1 MLKDIGLQLAY
12 DTEKLTK
19 HIGHLSSFPEDY
31 IVEPKYDGI
40 RVACFIYSK
49 DDIKFVTRYGNKVYN
64 IDYIE
69 EDIKKQAG
77 KLKGY
82 VLDGEI
88 YGKDWNETVST
99 TRTRVTKKDNPNL
112 VFYVFDIIPIDNF
125 EKKSYDATLEER
137 KKLLD
142 KLLSNTKHIKK
153 VKYHKIKDIDQALDI
168 YKKEIE
174 NGLEGIMLKRIDTP
188 YKFRRTPDWLKVKNI
203 LSDEFKVIDVF
214 EGTGKYKDMLGG
226 VVIKLPSGDTM
237 KVGTGFTDEE
247 RAKYWKNPKSII
259 GKTIE
264 VAYQEKTKDGKLR
277 NPRFL
282 RIRMD

>member
-1 MLKDIGLQLAY
+1 MNEIGLQLAY

-19 HIGHLSSFPEDY
+19 HISHLSSFPEDF

-40 RVACFIYSK
+40 RVACFVYDK
-49 DDIKFVTRYGNKVYN
+49 DDIRFVTRYGNKVYN
-64 IDYIE
+64 ISYIE
-69 EDIKKQAG
+69 DDIKKQAD

-82 VLDGEI
+82 MLDGEI

-99 TRTRVTKKDNPNL
+99 TRTRTSKKENPDL
-112 VFYVFDIIPIDNF
+112 VYYVFDIIPIENF
-125 EKKSYDATLEER
+125 KKKSYDATLDER

-142 KLLSNTKHIKK
+142 KLLSNTKHVKK
-153 VKYHKIKDIDQALDI
+153 VKYYKIKDMDDALDI
-168 YKKEIE
+168 YKNEIE

-188 YKFRRTPDWLKVKNI
+188 YRFRRTPDWLKVKNI
-203 LSDEFKVIDVF
+203 LSDEFEVVDVF
-214 EGTGKYKDMLGG
+214 EGSGKYKNMLGG
-226 VVIKLPSGDTM
+226 IVIKLPNGDTM
-237 KVGTGFTDEE
+237 KVGSGFTDEE
-247 RAKYWKNPKSII
+247 RDRYWKNPKSII